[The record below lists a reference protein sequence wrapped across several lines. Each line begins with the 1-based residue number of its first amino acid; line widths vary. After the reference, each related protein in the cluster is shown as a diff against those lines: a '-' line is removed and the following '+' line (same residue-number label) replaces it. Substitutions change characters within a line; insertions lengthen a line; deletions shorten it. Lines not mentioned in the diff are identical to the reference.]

1 MPYFRETVMVKRVL
15 LATLCLI
22 LIVASGAW
30 AGTMEPLPVIGA
42 ISTGDAVIT
51 ISLVPSGTRM
61 PVPAIQVIA
70 QGPAETASGSAASAP
85 DEPVDRG
92 TAALVPRGAEERELL
107 LVLRDSI
114 EAEHRYGIS
123 GLQELDV
130 DLSLLLVAS
139 AGMDDSESYLR
150 GPASNGFEGEEVA
163 PPSWDQEIEEACVCD
178 TVPDPFEPINRFFF
192 HFNDKLYF
200 WGIKPLAQGYNVV
213 VPEWVRIRVRNVF
226 QNILF
231 PVRFVNSLLQLKLDG
246 AGRELGRF
254 LVNTTAGIGGMFDIL
269 ENNPDARPSSEDFGQ
284 TLGTYGVEE
293 GFFMVLPFFGAS
305 SFRDTIGLG
314 GDALLNPV
322 TYLFPVKEAVAVR
335 AYGNVNATSLRIGEY
350 EDFKASA
357 LDPYNSMKDA
367 YLQYRR
373 TKIKQ

>member
-1 MPYFRETVMVKRVL
+1 MPYYSGTVMVKRVL
-15 LATLCLI
+15 LATLCLF
-22 LIVASGAW
+22 LTVASGAW
-30 AGTMEPLPVIGA
+30 AGTMEPLPVIGT
-42 ISTGDAVIT
+42 ISTGDAVLT
-51 ISLVPSGTRM
+51 ISLVPSGTSM
-61 PVPAIQVIA
+61 PVPSIQVIVLDPSESA
-70 QGPAETASGSAASAP
+70 LLSAAPAP
-85 DEPVDRG
+85 EEQRDVEAAMAPPVSD
-92 TAALVPRGAEERELL
+92 ERELL

-123 GLQELDV
+123 GLQDLDV

-150 GPASNGFEGEEVA
+150 GPASNGFEEEEVA
-163 PPSWDQEIEEACVCD
+163 PPSWDQEIEETCVCD

-231 PVRFVNSLLQLKLDG
+231 PVRFVNSLLQLKFDG

-254 LVNTTAGIGGMFDIL
+254 LVNTTAGVGGMFDIL
-269 ENNPDARPSSEDFGQ
+269 VDNPDARPSTEDFGQ
-284 TLGTYGVEE
+284 TLGVYGVEE

-314 GDALLNPV
+314 GDALLNPI

-335 AYGNVNATSLRIGEY
+335 AYGNVNATSLRIGDY
-350 EDFKASA
+350 EEFKESA
-357 LDPYNSMKDA
+357 LDPYNALKDA

-373 TKIKQ
+373 AKIKQ